1 MYLFSICVHVF
12 VCACQSVRACGVETS
27 RASEKVKLILR

>member
-12 VCACQSVRACGVETS
+12 VCAGAYVRVGWKQEQS
-27 RASEKVKLILR
+27 LRENKINS